1 LACDAEQFYIRPGAD
16 PGKGKQM
23 PGPNYPDPPAR
34 ASISWEGDSLDV
46 LKTWP
51 RDVQHD
57 IGLSFRNLQE
67 GERPTLA
74 ARPMQSIGQGV
85 FELKTED
92 ETTSYRVIYLARIE
106 NTIYVLDSFT
116 KKSRKTEKND
126 LNRARAR
133 LSNVRLRLQKEKID
147 AKRRRDK

>member
-1 LACDAEQFYIRPGAD
+1 MTVTKHTPH
-16 PGKGKQM
+16 PV
-23 PGPNYPDPPAR
+23 R

-46 LKTWP
+46 LKEWP
-51 RDVQHD
+51 RDIQRD
-57 IGLSFRNLQE
+57 IGLSLRNLQE
-67 GERPTLA
+67 GERPSLA

-85 FELKTED
+85 FELKAGD
-92 ETTSYRVIYLARIE
+92 EITWYRVIYLARIE
-106 NTIYVLDSFT
+106 NTIYVLDSFI

-147 AKRRRDK
+147 AKRRRDE